1 MKLLEL
7 FVGTGS
13 VGNVFKDKGWVVVSL
28 DRDMDAD
35 IKMYIMDWNYQAAF
49 VPGHF
54 DVIWASPPCTEY
66 SIAKSVGVRK
76 IDEANKIVVRTLEI
90 IDYFNPRYWFSEN
103 PATGKLKEQRMMYD
117 LSYID
122 VDYCKYGMPYR
133 KRTRIWNNLDTWAP
147 RPLCKKYCNSMMD
160 NGRKHKEVAQRVPTD
175 PVQNRDNRRRW
186 RQDELYRIPA
196 PLVEE
201 IEAEINISMQ

>member
-1 MKLLEL
+1 MLIYRMKLLEL

-35 IKMYIMDWNYQAAF
+35 IKMDIMDWNYQAAF
-49 VPGHF
+49 EPGHF
-54 DVIWASPPCTEY
+54 DVIWSSLPCTEY

-76 IDEANKIVVRTLEI
+76 IDEANKIVERTLEI
-90 IDYFNPRYWFSEN
+90 INYFNPRYWFLEN
-103 PATGKLKEQRMMYD
+103 PQSGKLKEQRMMND

-175 PVQNRDNRRRW
+175 HVQSRDGEDGDRTSYTEYLHHW
-186 RQDELYRIPA
+186 
-196 PLVEE
+196 
-201 IEAEINISMQ
+201 